1 MLSHRI
7 VDKHDT
13 RIIING
19 SLMSWVDFRKSGWFA
34 AIYLLLLTQLH
45 RDLWHNYNID
55 SQMDIHGTYAAA
67 FLGAAFFFV
76 ALGFLGAAAF
86 FGLVALG
93 FVAVLKVGV
102 GMSERRYEQS

>member
-1 MLSHRI
+1 M
-7 VDKHDT
+7 
-13 RIIING
+13 
-19 SLMSWVDFRKSGWFA
+19 A
-34 AIYLLLLTQLH
+34 QL
-45 RDLWHNYNID
+45 WYG
-55 SQMDIHGTYAAA
+55 SQMDIHGAYAAA

-93 FVAVLKVGV
+93 FVAVLKVAV

>member
-1 MLSHRI
+1 
-7 VDKHDT
+7 
-13 RIIING
+13 
-19 SLMSWVDFRKSGWFA
+19 
-34 AIYLLLLTQLH
+34 
-45 RDLWHNYNID
+45 
-55 SQMDIHGTYAAA
+55 MDIHGAYAAA

-93 FVAVLKVGV
+93 FVAVLKVAV

>member
-1 MLSHRI
+1 
-7 VDKHDT
+7 
-13 RIIING
+13 
-19 SLMSWVDFRKSGWFA
+19 MSWVDFRKSGWFV
-34 AIYLLLLTQLH
+34 AIYLLLLT
-45 RDLWHNYNID
+45 RSCTENVYLWHNYDNID
-55 SQMDIHGTYAAA
+55 SQMDIHGAYAAA

-93 FVAVLKVGV
+93 FVAVLKVGG

>member
-1 MLSHRI
+1 MLHF
-7 VDKHDT
+7 KHGYEYLFDNEQDN
-13 RIIING
+13 I
-19 SLMSWVDFRKSGWFA
+19 A
-34 AIYLLLLTQLH
+34 ALH
-45 RDLWHNYNID
+45 NC
-55 SQMDIHGTYAAA
+55 SQIDIHGAYAA
-67 FLGAAFFFV
+67 FLGAAFFCV

>member
-1 MLSHRI
+1 
-7 VDKHDT
+7 
-13 RIIING
+13 
-19 SLMSWVDFRKSGWFA
+19 
-34 AIYLLLLTQLH
+34 
-45 RDLWHNYNID
+45 
-55 SQMDIHGTYAAA
+55 MDIHGAYAAA

-93 FVAVLKVGV
+93 FVAVLKVGG

>member
-1 MLSHRI
+1 
-7 VDKHDT
+7 
-13 RIIING
+13 
-19 SLMSWVDFRKSGWFA
+19 
-34 AIYLLLLTQLH
+34 
-45 RDLWHNYNID
+45 
-55 SQMDIHGTYAAA
+55 MDIHGTYAAA

-102 GMSERRYEQS
+102 EMSERRYEQS